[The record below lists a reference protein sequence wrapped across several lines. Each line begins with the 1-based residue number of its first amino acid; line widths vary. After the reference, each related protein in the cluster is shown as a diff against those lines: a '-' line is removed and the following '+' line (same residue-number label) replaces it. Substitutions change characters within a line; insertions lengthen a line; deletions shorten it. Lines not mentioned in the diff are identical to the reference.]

1 MKARGKGL
9 YKAKNREGKLKE
21 ITNAQKNYLNIMNAL
36 WDFFTSKTGA
46 FIIGVGAIVIGM
58 YQFYISKPI
67 LKYEAEHTNIVS
79 STDVTD
85 LKVTVREK
93 EYKDMYL
100 TTLTLMNTGSQA
112 LDGDD
117 VSKVGHDP
125 IRIVVPKDAR
135 LVSYNINKK
144 QTSPAVAAS
153 LEPYDGDILI
163 RFDYL
168 NPDNQI
174 TVSLLHEK
182 TATTSRLSAAPSM
195 STPSA
200 GPGRRFRCA
209 NLSLRFWSSALR
221 PMFWPVFSDAVP
233 KKTLQ

>member
-9 YKAKNREGKLKE
+9 YKAKKQGGKIEGNYECSKKLSE
-21 ITNAQKNYLNIMNAL
+21 HNECLVG
-36 WDFFTSKTGA
+36 FFTSKTGA

-182 TATTSRLSAAPSM
+182 NSDDFKIVGSAVNVNTISRAWSPVQVREFIIAVLVVCFAAYVL
-195 STPSA
+195 A
-200 GPGRRFRCA
+200 GVFRRRF
-209 NLSLRFWSSALR
+209 
-221 PMFWPVFSDAVP
+221 
-233 KKTLQ
+233 